1 MNAIEEQQQAICAGR
16 TMAKTALDLTGDE
29 WLAYDPGAAIRRRQ
43 ASVDPQVQERWQQA
57 QQLAREAAQQLR
69 EEFGARRV
77 VLFGSAVEQSSFT
90 RWSDVDLAVWG
101 VPPERFYA
109 AVAAVTGL
117 STDIPVDLVDAEQ
130 CSENLK
136 KTIEQEGVEL

>member
-1 MNAIEEQQQAICAGR
+1 
-16 TMAKTALDLTGDE
+16 MAKTALDITGDE
-29 WLAYDPGAAIRRRQ
+29 WLAYDMGAAVRRRQ
-43 ASVDPQVQERWQQA
+43 ASVDRLAQERWQQA
-57 QQLAREAAQQLR
+57 QQLARDAAQRLR
-69 EEFGARRV
+69 EEFDAQRV

-109 AVAAVTGL
+109 AVAAVTSL
-117 STDIPVDLVDAEQ
+117 RTDILVDLVDAEQ
-130 CSENLK
+130 CSEDLK

>member
-1 MNAIEEQQQAICAGR
+1 MTTNRFVQSE

-29 WLAYDPGAAIRRRQ
+29 WLSYDLGAAIRRRQ
-43 ASVDPQVQERWQQA
+43 ASVDRQAQERWEQA
-57 QQLAREAAQQLR
+57 QQLARDAAWRLR
-69 EEFGARRV
+69 DQFGAQRV
-77 VLFGSAVEQSSFT
+77 VLFGSAIERSSFT

-117 STDIPVDLVDAEQ
+117 SAEIAVDLVDPDQ
-130 CSENLK
+130 CPPSLQ
-136 KTIEQEGVEL
+136 TVIEREGIEL

>member
-1 MNAIEEQQQAICAGR
+1 MQEK
-16 TMAKTALDLTGDE
+16 TVAKTALDMTEDQ
-29 WLAYDPGAAIRRRQ
+29 WLAYDTGAAVRRRRT
-43 ASVDPQVQERWQQA
+43 SVDPRAQERWQQA
-57 QQLAREAAQQLR
+57 QQLAREAARRLR

-90 RWSDVDLAVWG
+90 KWSDVDLAVWG

-117 STDIPVDLVDAEQ
+117 CVDIHVDLMDAEQ
-130 CSENLK
+130 CSESLK
-136 KTIEQEGVEL
+136 ETIEREGVGL